1 MMLHTPLDPFGASP
15 VSPLVGAAG
24 VVRFACGAEIPNSK
38 DSGELVT

>member
-15 VSPLVGAAG
+15 VSPLVGAG

-38 DSGELVT
+38 DSGELVP